1 MTVQEACKQIPE
13 ELFDAMMNGL
23 PVQNDPKYLIS
34 SDAKPKYSSIE
45 AIVLRREKGG
55 GIRIQLELK
64 DRSKQ
69 SVVIASPS
77 TVSPIL

>member
-1 MTVQEACKQIPE
+1 MIPI
-13 ELFDAMMNGL
+13 ELFDAMMNGV

-34 SDAKPKYSSIE
+34 SEEKPKYSSIE

-55 GIRIQLELK
+55 NLRIQLELK
-64 DRSKQ
+64 DRARQ
-69 SVVIASPS
+69 SIVIASPS